1 MPLMLRGYFYGK
13 KSKYSVEGKLSI
25 LNETSHIGI
34 FEVTIKY
41 GIDYKTIGRW
51 RLLYQYQDLQPSNR
65 NQNYSKEFK
74 YLLVEQYKH
83 LNEPAKLFAI

>member
-1 MPLMLRGYFYGK
+1 MLRGYFYGK

-51 RLLYQYQDLQPSNR
+51 RLLYQYQDL
-65 NQNYSKEFK
+65 
-74 YLLVEQYKH
+74 
-83 LNEPAKLFAI
+83 